1 MDKDKLGNKQ
11 LCQSCGIKFFDLKK
25 EVPVC
30 PKCETEIIIKTKP
43 RLGRP
48 PLNKKEELKK
58 PIVKNKEEENITKD
72 TEDEIE
78 INENIND
85 MISLED
91 LEAENEEISDTD
103 EEIDLISEENND
115 ENFNEITNI
124 NIDKN
129 KEENS

>member
-11 LCQSCGIKFFDLKK
+11 LCQSCGIKFFDFKK
-25 EVPVC
+25 EIPVC

-48 PLNKKEELKK
+48 PLNKKEKVEKSILE
-58 PIVKNKEEENITKD
+58 NKEKEKITKN

-78 INENIND
+78 INEDIND
-85 MISLED
+85 IISLED
-91 LEAENEEISDTD
+91 LETENEEISDTD

-115 ENFNEITNI
+115 ENFTEITDI
-124 NIDKN
+124 NIDKD

>member
-48 PLNKKEELKK
+48 PLNKKEKK
-58 PIVKNKEEENITKD
+58 ETPIVKNKEENITKN

-78 INENIND
+78 INEDIDD
-85 MISLED
+85 MISLE
-91 LEAENEEISDTD
+91 EIETENEVISDTD

-115 ENFNEITNI
+115 ENFTEITDI
-124 NIDKN
+124 NIDKD

>member
-48 PLNKKEELKK
+48 PLNKKEELVK
-58 PIVKNKEEENITKD
+58 PIVKNKEEKNITKD
-72 TEDEIE
+72 NEDEIE
-78 INENIND
+78 INEDIND
-85 MISLED
+85 IISLED

-115 ENFNEITNI
+115 ENFTEITDI
-124 NIDKN
+124 NIDKD